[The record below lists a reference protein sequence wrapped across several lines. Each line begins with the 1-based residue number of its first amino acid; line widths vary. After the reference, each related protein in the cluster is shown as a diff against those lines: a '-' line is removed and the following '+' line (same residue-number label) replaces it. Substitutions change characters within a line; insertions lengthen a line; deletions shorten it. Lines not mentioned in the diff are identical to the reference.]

1 MTLASITTAAKDDQL
16 RRRVEACAHNEA
28 ISNPNVEDTQ
38 FAQALRTGYAN
49 IDPLMWAVAVATEAA
64 YYAALQNGRG
74 APGHD
79 TDIITDGDIL
89 SAVQANWPPD
99 VPTGVVEEGTTSP

>member
-1 MTLASITTAAKDDQL
+1 MTLASINLAANDPQL
-16 RRRVEACAHNEA
+16 RARVESCVQQEA
-28 ISNPNVEDTQ
+28 RENPAVADSV
-38 FAQALRTGYAN
+38 YAKN
-49 IDPLMWAVAVATEAA
+49 LIMYGTANSQTLVWAVAVATEAA

-89 SAVQANWPPD
+89 AAVQANWPPD
-99 VPTGVVEEGTTSP
+99 PEPIP